1 MSKKWTDFSKKLDF
15 EAKKVLGLS
24 GIDFK
29 SLGSDD
35 ERIDSALSA
44 LSKSDIWRYARYD
57 DLRKDFA
64 RRQRSTKEGDKF
76 GLENAAKIIDT
87 WENKKSVDG
96 KKTIT
101 PGDQFYDAYWTAD
114 QKTRK
119 FWKDAIEGKLGAGAW
134 DEVKKRVN
142 EQLKARSTA
151 EAEKNRRDIIEGK
164 AEGQGMTDWLASAV
178 GRLLVGRV
186 KDKALAGKAIE
197 PKDVALD
204 VAEDI
209 AMTLPF
215 SAATKLRKLG
225 LAAAVPLGSEILDD
239 IAYSVPKPDK
249 EGNFNPE
256 DLKNMNPNDLPE
268 RADFN
273 FADVAVGTL
282 TNLAAPI
289 IMNRTAN
296 KVLNLFGKGGKGM
309 DPELKKT
316 VKGLADQGKWDA
328 LNKEHTDFLLD
339 KRNEYATDLE
349 HEALLPFKKEAGFI
363 TDENELIKKVTQI
376 EAAHKGIEMAEKS
389 GNQKL
394 KKVFEDQA
402 KEAIGDDKV
411 LAKAYRETE
420 AERGIGTGLYD
431 DELEG
436 SAMAFDE
443 AFEDLVNP
451 NYYKMETSGIV
462 RRQLNNRQPYTE
474 SQFEQ
479 LRKADDLKKS
489 VSDFLKLE
497 EVTEKKISDKLAP
510 KEFKAAKAAYSKD
523 PSPENAVQLMK
534 MEDKY
539 GQTGVDYDIV
549 FPKLLKAMPDIFT
562 RGEKMA
568 AGLNIESPDV
578 FRRVY
583 HSDPSI
589 MDWLDVTKP
598 GMTKFLRG
606 IAEPAEAF
614 TVNKLG
620 NQRNA
625 ERTIAPVEAAIGS
638 PGILTKAA
646 KKMQTESKDMSR
658 RSQTQAV
665 LSVLADQAESPEDKK
680 WLGIIAKNP
689 DVVKGAGAEAY
700 NPDFRRWMLVRG
712 SDILRGTELYRPTFE
727 VE

>member
-1 MSKKWTDFSKKLDF
+1 MAKKWDDFGKKLDIDA
-15 EAKKVLGLS
+15 EKVLASS

-29 SLGSDD
+29 ALGSDD
-35 ERIDSALSA
+35 ERIDSALSV
-44 LSKSDIWRYARYD
+44 LSKSNLWGEARYD
-57 DLRKDFA
+57 ELLKDFA
-64 RRQRSTKEGDKF
+64 RRRRNTKEGDQF

-114 QKTRK
+114 KDTRN
-119 FWKDAIEGKLGAGAW
+119 FWKAVIEDKLGAGAW

-142 EQLKARSTA
+142 EQLKARSSA
-151 EAEKNRRDIIEGK
+151 EAEKNRRDIIEGT

-209 AMTLPF
+209 AMALPF
-215 SAATKLRKLG
+215 SAATKLGKLG
-225 LAAAVPLGSEILDD
+225 LAMAVPLGSEILDD

-249 EGNFNPE
+249 DGNFNPE

-273 FADVAVGTL
+273 LADVGVGTL
-282 TNLAAPI
+282 TNLAAPLI
-289 IMNRTAN
+289 LNRTAN

-309 DPELKKT
+309 DPELKNT
-316 VKGLADQGKWDA
+316 VKGLSDQGKWDA

-376 EAAHKGIEMAEKS
+376 EAAHKGIEMAEES
-389 GNQKL
+389 GNKKL

-420 AERGIGTGLYD
+420 AERGIGTGIYD

-436 SAMAFDE
+436 SVMAFDD
-443 AFEDLVNP
+443 AFEDFVNP
-451 NYYKMETSGIV
+451 SAYKSQTSGIV
-462 RRQLNNRQPYTE
+462 RQQLSDKQPYTE
-474 SQFEQ
+474 AQFEQ
-479 LRKADDLKKS
+479 LRKADDMKKS
-489 VSDFLKLE
+489 VTDYLNLRD
-497 EVTEKKISDKLAP
+497 VTEKKITSKLAP
-510 KEFKAAKAAYSKD
+510 KEFKDAKAALDKD
-523 PSPENAVQLMK
+523 PSPKNAAQFLK
-534 MEDKY
+534 MTDKY
-539 GQTGVDYDIV
+539 GLTGVDYDLV
-549 FPKLLKAMPDIFT
+549 FPKLLKSMPDIFT

-568 AGLNIESPDV
+568 AGLDIESPDV

-583 HSDPSI
+583 HSDPSL
-589 MDWLDVTKP
+589 MDWLDITKP

-606 IAEPAEAF
+606 IAEPAESFA
-614 TVNKLG
+614 VNKIG

-625 ERTIAPVEAAIGS
+625 ERAIAPVEAAIGS

-658 RSQTQAV
+658 RNQTQAV

-700 NPDFRRWMLVRG
+700 NPAFRRWMLVRG

>member
-1 MSKKWTDFSKKLDF
+1 MAKEWTDFGKKLDGS
-15 EAKKVLGLS
+15 AKDVLALS
-24 GIDFK
+24 GIDFT

-35 ERIDSALSA
+35 ERIDSALSV
-44 LSKSDIWRYARYD
+44 LSKSDIWRKERYD
-57 DLRKDFA
+57 GLRKDFA

-76 GLENAAKIIDT
+76 GLENAAKVIDT

-114 QKTRK
+114 KKTRN
-119 FWKDAIEGKLGAGAW
+119 FWKTVIEDKLGAGAW

-151 EAEKNRRDIIEGK
+151 EAEKNRRDIIEGT

-178 GRLLVGRV
+178 GRLLIGRV

-215 SAATKLRKLG
+215 SAATKLGKLG
-225 LAAAVPLGSEILDD
+225 LAMAVPLGSEVLDD

-273 FADVAVGTL
+273 LADVGVGTL

-289 IMNRTAN
+289 ILNRTAN

-328 LNKEHTDFLLD
+328 LNKEHMDFLLD
-339 KRNEYATDLE
+339 KRNEYATDIE
-349 HEALLPFKKEAGFI
+349 HEALLPFKNEAGFI

-376 EAAHKGIEMAEKS
+376 EAAHKGIEMAEES
-389 GNQKL
+389 GNETL
-394 KKVFEDQA
+394 KKTFENQA
-402 KEAIGDDKV
+402 KELIGDDKV

-420 AERGIGTGLYD
+420 AERGVVDL
-431 DELEG
+431 DER
-436 SAMAFDE
+436 AFDA
-443 AFEDLVNP
+443 AFEDLVDP
-451 NYYKMETSGIV
+451 LKYKQETSGIV
-462 RRQLNNRQPYTE
+462 RQQLNYKQPYTAA
-474 SQFEQ
+474 QFEQ
-479 LRKADDLKKS
+479 LRKADDMKKS

-497 EVTEKKISDKLAP
+497 DVTEKRISDKLAP
-510 KEFKAAKAAYSKD
+510 KEFKDARAAFNKN
-523 PSPENAVQLMK
+523 PSPENAIKWEK
-534 MEDKY
+534 MTDKY
-539 GQTGVDYDIV
+539 GQTGVDYDLV
-549 FPKLLKAMPDIFT
+549 FSKLLKAMPDIFT

-568 AGLNIESPDV
+568 AGLDIESPDV

-583 HSDPSI
+583 HSDPSL
-589 MDWLDVTKP
+589 MDWLDITKP

-614 TVNKLG
+614 AVNKTG

-680 WLGIIAKNP
+680 WLGVIAKNP

-700 NPDFRRWMLVRG
+700 NPNFRRWMLVRG
-712 SDILRGTELYRPTFE
+712 SDILRGTDLYRPTFA

>member
-1 MSKKWTDFSKKLDF
+1 MAKKWTEFSKKLDD
-15 EAKKVLGLS
+15 EAEIALVSS
-24 GIDFK
+24 GINFK
-29 SLGSDD
+29 ELGSDD
-35 ERIDSALSA
+35 ERIDSALSV
-44 LSKSDIWRYARYD
+44 LSRDPDLWRNDRYD
-57 DLRKDFA
+57 ELRKDFA
-64 RRQRSTKEGDKF
+64 RRQRNTKEGDQF

-114 QKTRK
+114 KKTRN
-119 FWKDAIEGKLGAGAW
+119 FWKTVIEDKLGAGAW

-151 EAEKNRRDIIEGK
+151 EAEKNRRDIIEGT
-164 AEGQGMTDWLASAV
+164 AEGQDMTDWLASAV

-209 AMTLPF
+209 AMALPF

-225 LAAAVPLGSEILDD
+225 LAMAVPLGSEVLDAA
-239 IAYSVPKPDK
+239 AYGVPKPDK
-249 EGNFNPE
+249 DGNFNPE

-273 FADVAVGTL
+273 LADVGVGTL
-282 TNLAAPI
+282 TNLAAPLI
-289 IMNRTAN
+289 LNRTAN

-316 VKGLADQGKWDA
+316 VKGLSEQGKWDA
-328 LNKEHTDFLLD
+328 LNKEHMDFLLD
-339 KRNEYATDLE
+339 KRNEYATDIE

-376 EAAHKGIEMAEKS
+376 EAAHKGIEMAEES
-389 GNQKL
+389 GNETL
-394 KKVFEDQA
+394 KKTFENQA
-402 KEAIGDDKV
+402 KELIGDDKV

-420 AERGIGTGLYD
+420 AERGVVDL
-431 DELEG
+431 DER
-436 SAMAFDE
+436 AFDD
-443 AFEDLVNP
+443 AFEDLVDP
-451 NYYKMETSGIV
+451 LKYKQETSGIV
-462 RRQLNNRQPYTE
+462 RQQLNDKQPYTAA
-474 SQFEQ
+474 QFEQ
-479 LRKADDLKKS
+479 LRKADDMKKS

-497 EVTEKKISDKLAP
+497 DVTEKRISDKLAP
-510 KEFKAAKAAYSKD
+510 KEFTDARAAFNKN
-523 PSPENAVQLMK
+523 PSPENAIKWEK
-534 MEDKY
+534 MTDKY
-539 GQTGVDYDIV
+539 GQTGVDYDLV

-583 HSDPSI
+583 HSDPSL
-589 MDWLDVTKP
+589 MDWLDITKP

-614 TVNKLG
+614 AVNKIG

-638 PGILTKAA
+638 PGIITKAA

-680 WLGIIAKNP
+680 WLGVIAKNP

-700 NPDFRRWMLVRG
+700 NPNFRRWMLVRG